1 MPMRSPWTMARTA
14 ALLLC
19 AAALALGLQA
29 CDTGFPASA
38 PTPESDGGCESPV
51 ATLEPDR
58 VRAGAELRVEGA
70 AWAPCNDEIFV
81 DETARATNPSNTSS
95 PVTVAWV
102 QSGNRVELDVIE
114 PTDGTFALT
123 VSVPADASP
132 GAATIE
138 LTSADYPPGLSMR
151 VDVDP

>member
-1 MPMRSPWTMARTA
+1 M
-14 ALLLC
+14 
-19 AAALALGLQA
+19 
-29 CDTGFPASA
+29 
-38 PTPESDGGCESPV
+38 
-51 ATLEPDR
+51 
-58 VRAGAELRVEGA
+58 
-70 AWAPCNDEIFV
+70 
-81 DETARATNPSNTSS
+81 
-95 PVTVAWV
+95 
-102 QSGNRVELDVIE
+102 IE